1 MKFRKMKALTTAV
14 VGALALTA
22 LSPTAYA
29 DSATT
34 TFQDYATLA
43 LTTTEAN
50 GVKAEIRTT
59 NITADPDQSELF
71 ISRTT
76 HPEDTR
82 VPSETIGTE
91 LGETVERTDIWKS
104 TELGWSVS
112 DETAK
117 EDDSHSATL
126 FFKQKAGDG
135 KVALLLDET
144 EDDKYLPALKNE
156 VGESRFTLDD
166 SYGFTFEDLS
176 DTIWLTT
183 KPGTYKIDVTGYIGE
198 VKTESTAI
206 KPFTITLRTGT
217 PAPKVDEPEATP
229 GQDSSDKND
238 QENEALL
245 FRNGHLDMFYVNT
258 NKDGSLNLQM
268 KEDIT
273 GRSVLRPAD
282 SAILVM
288 GRDWFTEK
296 LKWTNL
302 PAELKHGYISPNTGA
317 RKMLYPGWASN
328 DYSKAGYSDLALQF
342 TDIQAPE
349 NGSVAAFHSAI
360 EPGIA
365 TSDLKDGS
373 FILRP
378 GSEIELEPLGH
389 KHFTWLFTEPGQ
401 YKMMVKVVGKKDG
414 QPFES
419 RIATYTWYA
428 QRDENDQPK
437 DNVAPAPAPG
447 NDSESAGET
456 SPDNSNESAPSED
469 GLVTLDHGHIDLFN
483 VSNKEGSLVLEAK
496 EDITG
501 SGILRKAESFVL
513 RVQDQTLMDIP
524 TKLQGSL
531 PKNGYFLAESGENQ
545 SKVLFPGWDTMGVAP
560 AFNDIDIE
568 FVDVQGPGNVF
579 LFRNGELGGGI
590 QPALTSNELKL
601 TAGSVIHQP
610 FPAHTHANWLFEKP
624 GKYTM
629 TVRASGKPETGGE
642 KVVSNTATYT
652 WIVGTEEKKQEVPN
666 NTESTKTEDD
676 SNVSNSSA
684 NGGINTLQD
693 PAANR
698 GAIKTPPVAKCF
710 PKEIGGNGA
719 KTVLPR
725 VKDDRTAPATWLDP
739 TTVQF
744 AIGNA
749 GKSTIPVQVGNV
761 PAGSSVWMI
770 SSSQIHG
777 VPWLGL
783 NTQHPSLS
791 ANKVTKTTFSL
802 SSFSGPGAM
811 EVFTSGNFG
820 ALGQKWFSAQG
831 GSGHGTVTLNTGTH
845 VHPNW
850 VFTQPGHYTV
860 GLTMTST
867 TASGQ
872 TFTGNT
878 TLNINVGSGSGITDG
893 HFDLGPTIGAAGS
906 KTVWL
911 DANGKPCT
919 PDANDLAAA
928 GLATTGTEGTLPVS
942 LISLMLVLSGI
953 GAVTYRRKYSAR

>member
-1 MKFRKMKALTTAV
+1 MKLKKLKMLTTAV
-14 VGALALTA
+14 VSALALTTMA
-22 LSPTAYA
+22 PIAHA
-29 DSATT
+29 DDTIT
-34 TFQDYATLA
+34 TFQKNATLA
-43 LTTTEAN
+43 LTNTAET
-50 GVKAEIRTT
+50 GVKAELRAS
-59 NITADPDQSELF
+59 NITAIPNQSEIF
-71 ISRTT
+71 IEKTT
-76 HPEDTR
+76 HQEDTR
-82 VPSETIGTE
+82 VPSEIISQE
-91 LGETVERTDIWKS
+91 LGEPIERTDIWKS
-104 TELGWSVS
+104 SELGWSVA
-112 DETAK
+112 DKTKPETA
-117 EDDSHSATL
+117 SSTATL
-126 FFKQKAGDG
+126 FFKQESGEG
-135 KVALLLDET
+135 KVALTLDELN
-144 EDDKYLPALKNE
+144 DDSKYLPALKNPNNE
-156 VGESRFTLDD
+156 TRFTLDD

-183 KPGTYKIDVTGYIGE
+183 KPGTYKIKVTGYINGE
-198 VKTESTAI
+198 DDNNTAI
-206 KPFTITLRTGT
+206 EPFTITLRTDD
-217 PAPKVDEPEATP
+217 PAPKEQEPEP
-229 GQDSSDKND
+229 KPDQNNSDSDN
-238 QENEALL
+238 QNNGALL
-245 FRNGHLDMFYVNT
+245 FRGGHLDVFYVNT

-288 GRDWFTEK
+288 GRDWFTEN

-302 PAELKHGYISPNTGA
+302 PNDLKHGYVSPNHKA
-317 RKMLYPGWASN
+317 RSMLYPGWASN
-328 DYSKAGYSDLALQF
+328 DYTKAGYSDLVLHF
-342 TDIQAPE
+342 TDIQAPT
-349 NGSVAAFHSAI
+349 NGKVAAFHSSLA
-360 EPGIA
+360 EGIA
-365 TSDLKDGS
+365 EPDLKDGS
-373 FILRP
+373 FILDS
-378 GSEIELEPLGH
+378 GSEIAIEPLGH

-401 YKMMVKVVGKKDG
+401 YKMTVKVVGKKDG
-414 QPFES
+414 KPFES
-419 RIATYTWYA
+419 HVATYTWYA
-428 QRDENDQPK
+428 QLDENDQPK
-437 DNVAPAPAPG
+437 GNPAPAPD
-447 NDSESAGET
+447 NNSESTDET
-456 SPDNSNESAPSED
+456 SPDVPNEPAPSED
-469 GLVTLDHGHIDLFN
+469 GLVALDHGHIDLFN
-483 VSNKEGSLVLEAK
+483 VSNKEGALVLEAK

-501 SGILRKAESFVL
+501 SGILRKAESFIL

-524 TKLQGSL
+524 AKLQESL
-531 PKNGYFLAESGENQ
+531 PKSGYFLAESGENQ
-545 SKVLFPGWDTMGVAP
+545 SNVLFPGWDTMGVAP
-560 AFNDIDIE
+560 AFKDIDIE

-590 QPALTSNELKL
+590 RPALTSNELKL
-601 TAGSVIHQP
+601 TAGSMIHQP

-629 TVRASGKPETGGE
+629 TVRASGTPEAGGE

-652 WIVGTEEKKQEVPN
+652 WIVGTEEKKQETPDN
-666 NTESTKTEDD
+666 AESKKSEDSSNTGDSST
-676 SNVSNSSA
+676 

-698 GAIKTPPVAKCF
+698 GAVKTPPVAKCF

-725 VKDDRTAPATWLDP
+725 VKDDRTAPGTWLDP

-791 ANKVTKTTFSL
+791 SNKVTKTTFSL

-928 GLATTGTEGTLPVS
+928 GLAATGAEGTLPVS
-942 LISLMLVLSGI
+942 LISLMLVLGGI